1 MTAALPTLIERVEAA
16 AARGGAVTFVGSA
29 EPDRVPWAELHDDA
43 RAMAGAMQARG
54 VAPGDHVA
62 LLAMTSRWLVTAI
75 QATWLAGAAVIVL
88 PLPMRLGSIE
98 EFVAQTRA
106 RVRSADVAALVVDA
120 DLAAFIESAPGDPS
134 TVLLHELAGNSGAK
148 GYERPRIA
156 P

>member
-1 MTAALPTLIERVEAA
+1 MTTLVDRIERAA
-16 AARGGAVTFVGSA
+16 ERTGSVTFITGDKA
-29 EPDRVPWAELHDDA
+29 EAVAWARIHDDA
-43 RAMAGAMQARG
+43 RAMAARLQGLG
-54 VAPGDHVA
+54 VGKGSHIA
-62 LLAMTSRWLVTAI
+62 LLGPTSRPLVTAI
-75 QATWLAGAAVIVL
+75 QATWLAGATVVVL
-88 PLPMRLGSIE
+88 PLPMRLGSID
-98 EFVAQTRA
+98 EFVGQTRA